1 MLLFFGIAN
10 YVHVTVTSAAVRRK
24 ELAVLESIGMTASQ
38 IRKMLILEGLHFC
51 LITTGLVITSR
62 KRSLVCFWKDYER
75 KDSLF
80 SVSLPMRGAA
90 AVFRSPV
97 SALCFDT
104 AGRLEKIRQ
113 RVCSRPA
120 ETIYGLI
127 RDLSGDEPRQRQD
140 CS

>member
-1 MLLFFGIAN
+1 M
-10 YVHVTVTSAAVRRK
+10 
-24 ELAVLESIGMTASQ
+24 
-38 IRKMLILEGLHFC
+38 
-51 LITTGLVITSR
+51 
-62 KRSLVCFWKDYER
+62 VCFWKDYER

-104 AGRLEKIRQ
+104 AGRLEKIRP
-113 RVCSRPA
+113 RACSRPA
-120 ETIYGLI
+120 KAIYGLI
-127 RDLSGDEPRQRQD
+127 RNLPDGEPRQRQD